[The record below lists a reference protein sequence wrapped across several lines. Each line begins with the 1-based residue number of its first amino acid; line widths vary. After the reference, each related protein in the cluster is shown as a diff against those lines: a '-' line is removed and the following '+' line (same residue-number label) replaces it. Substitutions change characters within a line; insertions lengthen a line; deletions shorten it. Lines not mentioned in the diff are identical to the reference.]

1 MGHFVALPNDVEIN
15 NDIYIYLPVWLI
27 QSIIAMTITHLYLQI
42 VNINNFLI
50 IFLTNF
56 IYFWALPKLFEI
68 NVWTDNSAIIFFP
81 ISSILVKYFNYYI
94 ISLLLTPILD
104 EILLGVPL
112 SFLVHKLLQ
121 KNNNFRNIVN
131 NS

>member
-1 MGHFVALPNDVEIN
+1 MGHFVAFTNNVEIN
-15 NDIYIYLPVWLI
+15 NEIYIYLPVWLI

-42 VNINNFLI
+42 ANINNFLI

-68 NVWTDNSAIIFFP
+68 NVLTDVSAIIFFP
-81 ISSILVKYFNYYI
+81 ISSILLKNFDFYI
-94 ISLLLTPILD
+94 ILLLLTPILD

-121 KNNNFRNIVN
+121 IINNKGNTLDV
-131 NS
+131 